1 MIKGNEPILK
11 LAIWAII
18 HKINLTQEALWVP
31 VGLESTEEIVIP
43 FIEYLLVIQINLL
56 CYVDTVNVLKSGEE
70 TKISVF
76 NFKMFSVDVQ
86 NDLTNNSF
94 IMEMRNTWSFIGYSF
109 LISTWNSWDMYFSF
123 LSNWVK

>member
-1 MIKGNEPILK
+1 M
-11 LAIWAII
+11 
-18 HKINLTQEALWVP
+18 WVP

-94 IMEMRNTWSFIGYSF
+94 IMEMRNI
-109 LISTWNSWDMYFSF
+109 
-123 LSNWVK
+123 